1 MSHPF
6 GINIKLVTAMQAEVA
21 AVGEDEA
28 ILEVA
33 EVATATMNP
42 RSNLDSN

>member
-1 MSHPF
+1 LA
-6 GINIKLVTAMQAEVA
+6 ITNLKLLTALQAEVA
-21 AVGEDEA
+21 AVDEDEA

-33 EVATATMNP
+33 EVATETMNP

>member
-1 MSHPF
+1 LA
-6 GINIKLVTAMQAEVA
+6 INIKLVDTVMQAEVA
-21 AVGEDEA
+21 VVGEDEA

-33 EVATATMNP
+33 EEATETMNP